1 MIESLLNISVSMLL
15 ISYSLYSFFV
25 YVYMMITLPFAFYG
39 IFRFVQLV
47 YLNDFGGD
55 AGLILKDRASTA
67 NLVLWTVS
75 VILVLY
81 EVHA

>member
-1 MIESLLNISVSMLL
+1 
-15 ISYSLYSFFV
+15 
-25 YVYMMITLPFAFYG
+25 MITLPFAFYG